1 MRYIEIMAKTALSK
15 SGLEGTDYSLNP
27 YTGCQ
32 HACVYCYAP
41 YVLRK
46 DPREWADTVYVKKNV
61 PQLLIR
67 ELKTKKGAIL
77 ISSVTDPYQ
86 PAENTYFITRHA
98 LEILKNHDNQVSI
111 LTKSALILRDI
122 ELIEKLEHVQVGV
135 SFSTFNET
143 LKQRLEPYS
152 SSVAQRLEILHKF
165 AGRVTTYAMLAPITT
180 HFEAEM
186 ESILKIFRDVNVS
199 YIILDQFRRKEGM
212 PDINIE
218 FLSPFKYMELRNK
231 FIKKAESYG
240 LRVI

>member
-1 MRYIEIMAKTALSK
+1 MRYLEIMAKTALSK

-46 DPREWADTVYVKKNV
+46 DPKDWVNTIYVKKNV
-61 PQLLIR
+61 PQLLMQ
-67 ELKTKKGAIL
+67 ELKTKKGSIL

-86 PAENTYFITRHA
+86 PAENMYFITRKT
-98 LEILKNHDNQVSI
+98 LEILKHHNNPVSI

-122 ELIEKLEHVQVGV
+122 ELIENLDHVQVGV
-135 SFSTFNET
+135 SFSTLSES

-152 SSVAQRLEILHKF
+152 SSIEQRLQILQKF
-165 AGRVTTYAMLAPITT
+165 AGRVTTYAMLAPLTYHI
-180 HFEAEM
+180 EAEM
-186 ESILKIFRDVNVS
+186 ESILQTFSDLKVS

-212 PDINIE
+212 PLINVEFISSFRYPDIH
-218 FLSPFKYMELRNK
+218 NK
-231 FIKKAESYG
+231 FIKKAESYN
-240 LRVI
+240 LHII

>member
-86 PAENTYFITRHA
+86 PAENMYFITRQA
-98 LEILKNHDNQVSI
+98 LEILEHHNNPVSI

-135 SFSTFNET
+135 SFSTLSES

-152 SSVAQRLEILHKF
+152 SSIAQRIQILQKF
-165 AGRVTTYAMLAPITT
+165 AGYVITYAMLAPITA
-180 HFEAEM
+180 HFETEM
-186 ESILKIFRDVNVS
+186 EQALQTFRDVNVS
-199 YIILDQFRRKEGM
+199 YIIMDQFRIKEGM

-218 FLSPFKYMELRNK
+218 FLSSFKYPELRNK

-240 LRVI
+240 LKVI